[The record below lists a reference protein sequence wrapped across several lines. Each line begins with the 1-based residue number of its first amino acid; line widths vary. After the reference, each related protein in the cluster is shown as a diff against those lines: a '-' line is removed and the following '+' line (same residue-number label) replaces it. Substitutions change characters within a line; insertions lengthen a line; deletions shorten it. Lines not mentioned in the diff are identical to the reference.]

1 MGFSVLYIIAVLA
14 SIATLVYIREDYL
27 RTKDKVRELENELEK
42 QVYRFQMFKKD
53 MEPILIQYRASK
65 MWEVVNGSND

>member
-14 SIATLVYIREDYL
+14 SIATLVYIRADYL

-53 MEPILIQYRASK
+53 MEPILIQYRALK
-65 MWEVVNGSND
+65 MFE